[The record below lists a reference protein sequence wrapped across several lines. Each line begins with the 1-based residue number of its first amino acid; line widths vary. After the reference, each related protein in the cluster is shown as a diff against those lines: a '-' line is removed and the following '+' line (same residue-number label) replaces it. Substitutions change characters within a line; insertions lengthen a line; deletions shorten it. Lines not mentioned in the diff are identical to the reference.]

1 MPSQDHLKA
10 LITLVEQSKFVE
22 ALQRFYAE
30 DATMQENMTPPRRG
44 LAALV
49 EHERGVM
56 ASFKEILGRCG
67 GPVFIEGDH
76 AVINWVFEFVDPAG
90 GRHRLDELA
99 HQRWRGGKV
108 VEERFY
114 YDPAQMGG

>member
-1 MPSQDHLKA
+1 MPSHDHLKA
-10 LITLVEQSKFVE
+10 LIALVEQGKFVE
-22 ALQRFYAE
+22 ALQRFYAD
-30 DATMQENMTPPRRG
+30 DATMQENLTPPRRG

-56 ASFKEILGRCG
+56 ASFKEIQGRCA
-67 GPVFIEGDH
+67 GPVFLDGDR
-76 AVINWVFEFVDPAG
+76 AVINWIFEFVDPAG

-99 HQRWRGGKV
+99 HQRWRGDKV

-114 YDPAQMGG
+114 YDPAQMRG